1 MTVNQSIYTMNLFR
15 TVLSRFFL
23 PFALLL
29 LATPVFAADDV
40 ATLKAALTK
49 HMPNTLI
56 SKVTESMISGLY
68 EVTVGTQVVY
78 MDKNARYM
86 VNGDMIDLATRKN
99 LTDAAKSG
107 IRLSAI
113 SKITED
119 DMLVYTPKKVDH
131 TVTVI
136 SDVDCYYCRRLHSEM
151 DQYLENNIKVRYIFL
166 PLKGKASYDK
176 TVSVWCAKDR
186 NKALD
191 LVKRGGNIEPL
202 TCDNPIE
209 KHVAV
214 GRDLGVRGTPGI
226 ILESGEL
233 LPGYVEISELVKK
246 LNSTKPVVV
255 N

>member
-1 MTVNQSIYTMNLFR
+1 MDLSGS
-15 TVLSRFFL
+15 VLRPLLRRFFL
-23 PFALLL
+23 PLSLLL
-29 LATPVFAADDV
+29 LAMPVFADDDV
-40 ATLKAALTK
+40 ATLKAALAK
-49 HMPNTLI
+49 HMPSTPV
-56 SKVTESMISGLY
+56 SKVTESMVPGLY

-86 VNGDMIDLATRKN
+86 VNGDMIDLATREN

-107 IRLSAI
+107 IRLTALSQL
-113 SKITED
+113 SED
-119 DMLVYTPKKVDH
+119 DMLVYTPEKVDH

-151 DQYLENNIKVRYIFL
+151 DQYMENNVKVRYIFM
-166 PLKGKASYDK
+166 PLKGQADYEK
-176 TVSVWCAKDR
+176 TVSVWCAKDQ

-191 LVKRGGNIEPL
+191 SAKKGEDIEPL
-202 TCDNPIE
+202 TCDNPIAQ
-209 KHVAV
+209 HLAVA
-214 GRDLGVRGTPGI
+214 RELGIRGTPGI

-246 LNSTKPVVV
+246 LNKSEAVVV